1 MILDALKIQIQKM
14 LLESKYNNYLLKVW
28 IYKEK
33 CVVLDFNYK
42 TIKFALDI
50 EVDETL
56 KSNIYLVDRNSHLNF
71 LRDKT
76 MLKRNKVIKK
86 VEENKIDEEL
96 NSFLAEIFG
105 LIDTEFKYQVSVIV
119 PVYNRE
125 KLILKCIE
133 SLNQQTLSKDHFEVI
148 FVDDCS
154 TDNTIKVIQE
164 KCVSDLNYSILKRPV
179 GSGNASAPRNDG
191 LNKAKGKYV
200 FFLDSDDYISVDCLD
215 NALSYAEKNESQI
228 TYLKMG
234 TPADQARSIPIR
246 VFKKGSVDNAKIWGN
261 HLLRNNYVFKFFDRT
276 FLKRNKIF
284 FDVSFNVNEDK
295 LFNIQVLSKA
305 RKVSILADKEY
316 IYLVRHND
324 EHLGKSVADL
334 SNEYLLY
341 VKGYSYIFASE
352 NDEFTKKEL
361 YNGWTNILIERFIS
375 ILKSKRYQIDDK
387 YKYFKNSL
395 ILINYQDSIIDENQ
409 IYPNS
414 RSYIAAIKEKNFDL
428 FMKIL
433 ENQSE

>member
-1 MILDALKIQIQKM
+1 MILDAVKIQIQKIISQ
-14 LLESKYNNYLLKVW
+14 SKYNNYLLKVW

-56 KSNIYLVDRNSHLNF
+56 KSNIYLVERDGHLNF

-86 VEENKIDEEL
+86 VEENKIDEKL

-133 SLNQQTLSKDHFEVI
+133 SLNHQTLSKDHFEVI

-154 TDNTIKVIQE
+154 TDNTVKVIQE

-191 LNKAKGKYV
+191 LKKAKGKYV
-200 FFLDSDDYISVDCLD
+200 FFLDSDDYISIDCLQR
-215 NALSYAEKNESQI
+215 ALEFSESNQSEV
-228 TYLKMG
+228 TYLKIG
-234 TPADQARSIPIR
+234 SDQKYLRNVPRRS
-246 VFKKGSVDNAKIWGN
+246 FKNGSVKRAEVAKH
-261 HLLRNNYVFKFFDRT
+261 HLLRSNGSCKYFKRT
-276 FLKRNKIF
+276 FLNFHQFIF
-284 FDVSFNVNEDK
+284 DQSLPVREDK
-295 LFNIQVLSKA
+295 LFNLQIMTKTK
-305 RKVSILADKEY
+305 KVSILADKDY
-316 IYLVRHND
+316 VFITSHD
-324 EHLGKSVADL
+324 GEHLVKSKL
-334 SNEYLLY
+334 NIELEPLLY
-341 VKGYSYIFASE
+341 LNGFNWIFISSLDSKHC
-352 NDEFTKKEL
+352 NDL
-361 YNGWTNILIERFIS
+361 YNAWMVIIVERLIKVVINTAYSRNEREVFF
-375 ILKSKRYQIDDK
+375 LNCLRYVNQ
-387 YKYFKNSL
+387 FNFT
-395 ILINYQDSIIDENQ
+395 IDETQVYESLRKFIEPVLN
-409 IYPNS
+409 
-414 RSYIAAIKEKNFDL
+414 KDFDQFL
-428 FMKIL
+428 DL
-433 ENQSE
+433 VEQ

>member
-1 MILDALKIQIQKM
+1 MILDALKIQIQKI

-56 KSNIYLVDRNSHLNF
+56 KSNIYLVERDSHLNF

-86 VEENKIDEEL
+86 VEENKIDEKL

-133 SLNQQTLSKDHFEVI
+133 SLHHQTLSKDHFEVI

-154 TDNTIKVIQE
+154 TDNTVKVIQE

-191 LNKAKGKYV
+191 LKKAKGKYV
-200 FFLDSDDYISVDCLD
+200 FFLDSDDYMSIDCLQR
-215 NALSYAEKNESQI
+215 ALEFSESNQSEV
-228 TYLKMG
+228 TYLKIG
-234 TPADQARSIPIR
+234 SDTDYPRNVPISA
-246 VFKKGSVDNAKIWGN
+246 FKKGTVKKATVYSNN
-261 HLLRNNYVFKFFDRT
+261 LLRSNASCKFYDRVFLVRNRFNFDT
-276 FLKRNKIF
+276 SIPLK
-284 FDVSFNVNEDK
+284 EDK
-295 LFNIQVLSKA
+295 LFNVQIIS
-305 RKVSILADKEY
+305 RTSNVSILADKPY
-316 IYLVRHND
+316 IFITSHD
-324 EHLGKSVADL
+324 EEHLSRSKYDIFSEQNLYLNGFNWIYTSFLNKSHL
-334 SNEYLLY
+334 N
-341 VKGYSYIFASE
+341 
-352 NDEFTKKEL
+352 EL
-361 YNGWTNILIERFIS
+361 YNAWFNILLER
-375 ILKSKRYQIDDK
+375 ILQIIKSNK
-387 YKYFKNSL
+387 YSDLEKIRFFKNVTLNAFNQEFEVFEDQLNPKNIVLIDYIKSGDFVSL
-395 ILINYQDSIIDENQ
+395 VGLREILG
-409 IYPNS
+409 
-414 RSYIAAIKEKNFDL
+414 
-428 FMKIL
+428 
-433 ENQSE
+433 